1 MYKIQAAQGSC
12 FNWKSWKLGD
22 GWCAVLYFAVLCCDV
37 QYLCVVGSRLA
48 YLVYGN
54 ERHVNVFRSHKTF
67 KHVLQMNSFDNSQH
81 FCCVYHRHL
90 HFYLLARKLSLT
102 HSCYLCSEW
111 RHFESVKWSLFV
123 CFFFSFVTLSH
134 SVRFVAHIQ
143 TASQQQQQ
151 QKKLW

>member
-1 MYKIQAAQGSC
+1 MYKTQAAQGSC

-22 GWCAVLYFAVLCCDV
+22 EWCAVLYVWCAVLCCVV

-102 HSCYLCSEW
+102 HSCYLRSEW
-111 RHFESVKWSLFV
+111 RHFESVKWSLF
-123 CFFFSFVTLSH
+123 FFFFFRSLH
-134 SVRFVAHIQ
+134 SVIRFVLSPISKRQANNN
-143 TASQQQQQ
+143 
-151 QKKLW
+151 KKLW